1 MDNKKQY
8 YTNLTSSE
16 TSIES
21 RDGSKILMDSN
32 GNVLLTTSRRT
43 EYIDPLRQEYYQGN
57 INLNPDEESS
67 YFFIGTDQIII
78 DQQGNTNQD
87 TIAPKSDKYTAVEYG
102 ALTPTSSLATPPIID
117 QTSILPDNEESYNNS
132 NWINANGDNGEG
144 SGFEGTLTPE
154 QQQELDILFYGVNN
168 IFK

>member
-21 RDGSKILMDSN
+21 RDGSKMLMDSN
-32 GNVLLTTSRRT
+32 GNVLLTTSRRP
-43 EYIDPLRQEYYQGN
+43 EYIDLLREENFQGN
-57 INLNPDEESS
+57 IDLNPDEEGS
-67 YFFIGTDQIII
+67 YFFIGTDQITIE
-78 DQQGNTNQD
+78 QQGNTNQD
-87 TIAPKSDKYTAVEYG
+87 TIAPKSNNYTAVEYG
-102 ALTPTSSLATPPIID
+102 VLTPTSSLATPPAINN
-117 QTSILPDNEESYNNS
+117 TSELPDDEESYENS
-132 NWINANGDNGEG
+132 DWINTNGDDGEG

-154 QQQELDILFYGVNN
+154 QQQELDTLFYGVNN